1 MLYVC
6 KEINKQKKHS
16 PGKKNK
22 GENKAFKKKQTKRR
36 TFTHVFFQN
45 KSFFFNRNIEMATFF
60 FVCSKHYCFVHTKK
74 AFFALF
80 FGFAL
85 LLEQKKNINRRS
97 FLFVCL
103 FFVFCSFFEVGFCQ
117 PGFNT
122 TAVFWFQTK
131 TSFQRQKQLERSF
144 RVGKQEKQGFFFSS
158 EHKSKQNKFLFLSD
172 KVIICFEMVTTN
184 HLSHHVIFYFS
195 DSEYLPPNKNDCV
208 ILKCSLRKKQ

>member
-85 LLEQKKNINRRS
+85 LLEQKKKTS
-97 FLFVCL
+97 TEEVFFYLFFFL
-103 FFVFCSFFEVGFCQ
+103 FFVLFLKLVFVNPVSTQQPFFGFRLKLPFRDKNSLKEVFELANKKSKGFSSLLNTKANKISLCFCQ
-117 PGFNT
+117 I
-122 TAVFWFQTK
+122 K
-131 TSFQRQKQLERSF
+131 SSF
-144 RVGKQEKQGFFFSS
+144 V
-158 EHKSKQNKFLFLSD
+158 
-172 KVIICFEMVTTN
+172 
-184 HLSHHVIFYFS
+184 
-195 DSEYLPPNKNDCV
+195 
-208 ILKCSLRKKQ
+208 LKW